1 MGILWQ
7 LWAQLLIGVRG
18 LNFEMLS
25 LVQNLYFSDT
35 SGGANFSWWGWE
47 IFLGGVQNILEGEK
61 ICVC

>member
-1 MGILWQ
+1 MEILWQ

-35 SGGANFSWWGWE
+35 SGVCKFLLVGLGN
-47 IFLGGVQNILEGEK
+47 FLGGGGAKYLGR
-61 ICVC
+61 